1 VEKCEGFTRKN
12 EDGREAG
19 FRLANHRVQPL
30 GHLTATGI
38 LSINDIAGY
47 AKAIV
52 RVIVPEIV
60 PASDQNGLRLAA
72 NGAPTTASKWSAVF
86 L

>member
-1 VEKCEGFTRKN
+1 MR
-12 EDGREAG
+12 
-19 FRLANHRVQPL
+19 
-30 GHLTATGI
+30 I

-47 AKAIV
+47 AMAIV

-60 PASDQNGLRLAA
+60 PASDQNRLRNAAKSALPSASKKLAA
-72 NGAPTTASKWSAVF
+72 F

>member
-1 VEKCEGFTRKN
+1 MAEVLIGV
-12 EDGREAG
+12 
-19 FRLANHRVQPL
+19 LANRRLQPL
-30 GHLTATGI
+30 GHLTAEEF

-60 PASDQNGLRLAA
+60 PASDQNRLRRAA
-72 NGAPTTASKWSAVF
+72 KGRLKERLEKAAVF